1 MARIYGSRKYLGTI
15 GGVRHYKLPGCDG
28 IIASETGGANDNQ
41 IKKSP
46 AFARTRELNS
56 EWQGVTLM
64 AKQVKWRLGLD
75 TATVVN
81 RFLIGALNKAMVSVL
96 RRDPVGKRGSRTI
109 FLSAHKNVLDSIQYW
124 YYKPFRDIMKCRFE
138 VDTGPDRKS
147 VTVRLSNLIPKEQ
160 IKPPAEATHFQFCL
174 SIGAVSDIAYVA
186 KDKGYSRVYDN
197 AKMQYGISEME
208 SEWIPINAKSLGEM
222 IFTVAL
228 PEDFQLEED
237 MTVLRIFGIVF
248 GKMTSE
254 VEELKKDRG
263 SAEFLGAV

>member
-1 MARIYGSRKYLGTI
+1 MARIYGSKKILGTI
-15 GGVRHYKLPGCDG
+15 GGVRHYKLPGCDF
-28 IIASETGGANDNQ
+28 IIAAEKGGANGNL
-41 IKKSP
+41 IKNNP
-46 AFARTRELNS
+46 AFARTRENNE
-56 EWQGVTLM
+56 EWKGVTLM

-81 RFLIGALNKAMVSVL
+81 RFLIGALNKAMLSVM
-96 RRDPVGKRGSRTI
+96 RRDPVGERGSRTI

-147 VTVRLSNLIPKEQ
+147 VTVRLSALVPKEQ
-160 IKPPAEATHFQFCL
+160 IKAPVEATHFQFCL
-174 SIGAVSDIAYVA
+174 SIGAVCDFAYVA
-186 KDKGYSRVYDN
+186 EDKAYSRVYD
-197 AKMQYGISEME
+197 KDRMQYGISEME
-208 SEWIPINAKSLGEM
+208 SEWIPVNAKSMAELT
-222 IFTVAL
+222 FTVAL

-237 MTVLRIFGIVF
+237 MTVLRTFGIVF

-254 VEELKKDRG
+254 VEELKRDRG